1 MANLGPSTT
10 VTSNAVAVL
19 TPVSTV
25 TNPGPQGAQALRLL
39 GVAKGV
45 SGNAT
50 GDAAVMQI
58 INASTWLPVSMI
70 TANSQLAG
78 VSGSVATL
86 AIGLFTA
93 AAAGGTA
100 IKSNAALAGNTGAT
114 AAYSWRQRSP
124 RLLRPRSRSS
134 STWARL
140 WPPPR
145 LTSICSGMTCRPNP
159 KRGG

>member
-10 VTSNAVAVL
+10 TSGNVVAVL

-50 GDAAVMQI
+50 GDAAVIQI

-100 IKSNAALAGNTGAT
+100 IKANAALASNTGAT
-114 AAYSWRQRSP
+114 AGVVAATTVTAVTQTSQQVFVNVGTA
-124 RLLRPRSRSS
+124 LAT
-134 STWARL
+134 STIDVYLFGYDLSA
-140 WPPPR
+140 
-145 LTSICSGMTCRPNP
+145 
-159 KRGG
+159 

>member
-58 INASTWLPVSMI
+58 INSSTWLPVSMI

-114 AAYSWRQRSP
+114 AGVLVATTVTAVTQTSQQIFVNVGTA
-124 RLLRPRSRSS
+124 LAT
-134 STWARL
+134 STVDVYLFGYDLSA
-140 WPPPR
+140 
-145 LTSICSGMTCRPNP
+145 
-159 KRGG
+159 

>member
-1 MANLGPSTT
+1 MPNLGPSTT

-45 SGNAT
+45 SGAAV

-78 VSGSVATL
+78 VAGSVATL

-100 IKSNAALAGNTGAT
+100 IKSNAALASNTAGTAGVVTAT
-114 AAYSWRQRSP
+114 TVTAVTQTSQQVFINVGTA
-124 RLLRPRSRSS
+124 LATSS
-134 STWARL
+134 VDVYLFGYDLSA
-140 WPPPR
+140 
-145 LTSICSGMTCRPNP
+145 
-159 KRGG
+159 

>member
-114 AAYSWRQRSP
+114 AGVLVATTVTAVTQTSQQIFVNVGTA
-124 RLLRPRSRSS
+124 LAT
-134 STWARL
+134 STVDVYLFGYDLSA
-140 WPPPR
+140 
-145 LTSICSGMTCRPNP
+145 
-159 KRGG
+159 

>member
-45 SGNAT
+45 SGIAT

-70 TANSQLAG
+70 TTNSLLSGA
-78 VSGSVATL
+78 SGSVATL
-86 AIGLFTA
+86 ALGLFTA

-100 IKSNAALAGNTGAT
+100 IKSNAALAGNTAAT
-114 AAYSWRQRSP
+114 AAVVVATTVTAVAQTTQQVYINVGTA
-124 RLLRPRSRSS
+124 LAASS
-134 STWARL
+134 IDVYLYGYDLSA
-140 WPPPR
+140 
-145 LTSICSGMTCRPNP
+145 
-159 KRGG
+159 